1 MVTTTTPEA
10 TPELTI
16 EQFIELEQKKTLL
29 RILTCGSVDDGKSTL
44 IGRLLHDSRNV
55 YEDQLQSIVKS
66 GLNRSTAAV
75 DLSLLTDGLR
85 AEREQGITIDVAYRF
100 FTTAR
105 RKFILADTPGH
116 EQFTRNMATGAS
128 TADVAIILIDAR
140 HGVLPQSRR
149 HAYICSV
156 LGIRTAVVA
165 INKMDLVGF
174 DQKVFES
181 IRAEFQPILE
191 KLGYVDPYF
200 LAASALDG
208 DNIVDRSKRVGWFS
222 GPSLLEY
229 LESVEPL
236 PHSLKSEFRFSVQTV
251 IRPNLDFRGYA
262 GVVASG
268 SIRPGDAIRVWPGRR
283 TSKVARIVTYDGDL
297 PVAHEGQ
304 SVTLTL
310 EDEIDIARGE
320 LFTRAHEAPQ
330 GAKRFAADIVW
341 MQDRPLR
348 LDRPWLI
355 KHLTRQIRTRA
366 VRVRHRVDINNAFA
380 EEQHVAELRLNEIG
394 VVEFESATPL
404 FFDPYH
410 DNRATGAFII
420 IDPET
425 NATAGAGMLQGAIE
439 AEFREVRSADRIARY
454 GHPSRVVRLPHGR
467 LALAKRLERRIFD
480 RGGVAVLL
488 ERHEQVSVDVL
499 EALAAAGAIAILVPA
514 AETESSAEVPANLP
528 ADDHAAVEILVEQ
541 VFGQGDHD
549 LTGGGEGI

>member
-1 MVTTTTPEA
+1 MVA
-10 TPELTI
+10 TVAPAPPDELSAG
-16 EQFIELEQKKTLL
+16 EFIALEQKKTLL

-55 YEDQLQSIVKS
+55 YEDQLQSIVKG
-66 GLNRSTAAV
+66 GLNRSTAAF

-149 HAYICSV
+149 HAYICSL
-156 LGIRTAVVA
+156 LGIRSAVVA

-174 DQKVFES
+174 DQKVYDA
-181 IRAEFQPILE
+181 IHAEFAPLLD
-191 KLGYVDPYF
+191 KLGYVKPYF
-200 LAASALDG
+200 LAASALEG
-208 DNIVDRSKRVGWFS
+208 DNIVDRSTRIPWFQ
-222 GPSLLEY
+222 GPSLLEH
-229 LESVEPL
+229 LETVEPREQ
-236 PHSLKSEFRFSVQTV
+236 SAGAEFRFAVQTV

-268 SIRPGDAIRVWPGRR
+268 AIRPGDAIRVWPSRR

-304 SVTLTL
+304 AVTLTL

-320 LFTRAHEAPQ
+320 LLTRANEAPVA
-330 GAKRFAADIVW
+330 AKRVAADIVW

-355 KHLTRQIRTRA
+355 KHATRQIRTRA
-366 VRVRHRVDINNAFA
+366 VRIRNKVDINTFS
-380 EEQHVAELRLNEIG
+380 EEHASQLELNEIG
-394 VVEFESATPL
+394 AVEFESALPL
-404 FFDPYH
+404 FFDPYGL
-410 DNRATGAFII
+410 NRSTGAFIV

-425 NATAGAGMLQGAIE
+425 NATAGAGMLRGAVE
-439 AEFREVRSADRIARY
+439 AEFREVRDADRQARY
-454 GHPSRVVRLPHGR
+454 GHPPRVLRLNGR
-467 LALAKRLERRIFD
+467 VALAKRLERRIFD
-480 RGGVAVLL
+480 RGGVAVVLDRAPVEAL
-488 ERHEQVSVDVL
+488 EP
-499 EALAAAGAIAILVPA
+499 LAAAGVIAILVQQQ
-514 AETESSAEVPANLP
+514 EDSGNQGSLP
-528 ADDHAAVEILVEQ
+528 ADDHAAVEILLEQ
-541 VFGQGDHD
+541 VFGQTERNITEGD
-549 LTGGGEGI
+549 GI

>member
-1 MVTTTTPEA
+1 MSVTTTTTETQA
-10 TPELTI
+10 LTA
-16 EQFIELEQKKTLL
+16 EEFIALEQKKTLL

-55 YEDQLQSIVKS
+55 YEDQLQSIAKG

-85 AEREQGITIDVAYRF
+85 AEREQGITIDVAYRY

-105 RKFILADTPGH
+105 RKFVLADTPGH

-149 HAYICSV
+149 HAYICSL

-174 DQKVFES
+174 DQKVFDA
-181 IRAEFQPILE
+181 IRSEFEPLLE
-191 KLGYVDPYF
+191 KLGYIDPYF

-208 DNIVDRSKRVGWFS
+208 DNIVDRSKRIPWFD
-222 GPSLLEY
+222 GPALLEY
-229 LESVEPL
+229 LESIEPR
-236 PHSLKSEFRFSVQTV
+236 PHSTKSEFRFAVQHV

-268 SIRPGDAIRVWPGRR
+268 SIRPGDAIRVWPSRR

-297 PVAHEGQ
+297 QVAHEGQ

-320 LFTRAHEAPQ
+320 LFTRANEAPVA
-330 GAKRFAADIVW
+330 AKRFAADIVW

-355 KHLTRQIRTRA
+355 KHSTRQIRTRA
-366 VRVRHRVDINNAFA
+366 VRIRHRVDIHTYA
-380 EEQHVAELRLNEIG
+380 EAHASQLELNEIG
-394 VVEFESATPL
+394 VVEFESAQPL
-404 FFDPYH
+404 FFDPYL

-425 NATAGAGMLQGAIE
+425 NSTAGAAMLRGAVE
-439 AEFREVRSADRIARY
+439 AEFREVRDADRVARY
-454 GHPSRVVRLPHGR
+454 GHQSRVIRLGGR
-467 LALAKRLERRIFD
+467 SALAKRLERRIFD
-480 RGGVAVLL
+480 RGGFAVVLD
-488 ERHEQVSVDVL
+488 HASV
-499 EALAAAGAIAILVPA
+499 EALSALSAAGAVAILVQEEPA
-514 AETESSAEVPANLP
+514 GGAASLP
-528 ADDHAAVEILVEQ
+528 ADDHAALEILLEQ
-541 VFGQGDHD
+541 VFGQHDQENVTEGD
-549 LTGGGEGI
+549 GI

>member
-1 MVTTTTPEA
+1 MSTVTETQT
-10 TPELTI
+10 LTI
-16 EQFIELEQKKTLL
+16 EEFIALEQKKTLL

-55 YEDQLQSIVKS
+55 YEDQLQSIAKG
-66 GLNRSTAAV
+66 GLNRSTAAI

-85 AEREQGITIDVAYRF
+85 AEREQGITIDVAYRY

-149 HAYICSV
+149 HAYICSL

-165 INKMDLVGF
+165 VNKMDLVGF
-174 DQKVFES
+174 DQKVYDAIRGEFEPLL
-181 IRAEFQPILE
+181 Q
-191 KLGYVDPYF
+191 KLGYIDPYF

-208 DNIVDRSKRVGWFS
+208 DNIVDRSKRIPWFD
-222 GPSLLEY
+222 GPALLEY
-229 LESVEPL
+229 LESIEPR
-236 PHSLKSEFRFSVQTV
+236 PHSTKSEFRFAVQHV

-268 SIRPGDAIRVWPGRR
+268 SIRPGDAIRVWPSRR
-283 TSKVARIVTYDGDL
+283 TSTVARIVTYDGDL
-297 PVAHEGQ
+297 QVAHEGQ

-320 LFTRAHEAPQ
+320 LFTRANEAPIA
-330 GAKRFAADIVW
+330 AKRFAADIVW

-355 KHLTRQIRTRA
+355 KHSTRQIRTRA
-366 VRVRHRVDINNAFA
+366 VRIRNRVNIHSYA
-380 EEQHVAELRLNEIG
+380 EEHAAQLGLNEIG
-394 VVEFESATPL
+394 VVEFESAQTL
-404 FFDPYH
+404 FFDPYI

-425 NATAGAGMLQGAIE
+425 NSTAGAGMVRGAVE
-439 AEFREVRSADRIARY
+439 AEFREVRDADRVARY
-454 GHPSRVVRLPHGR
+454 GHQPRVIRLGGR
-467 LALAKRLERRIFD
+467 AALAKRLERRIFD
-480 RGGVAVLL
+480 RGGFVAVLD
-488 ERHEQVSVDVL
+488 HASV
-499 EALAAAGAIAILVPA
+499 EALSALSAAGAVAILVQEEPA
-514 AETESSAEVPANLP
+514 GGALSLP
-528 ADDHAAVEILVEQ
+528 ADDHAALEILLEQ
-541 VFGQGDHD
+541 VFGQHDQENVTEGD
-549 LTGGGEGI
+549 GI

>member
-1 MVTTTTPEA
+1 MSVTTTA
-10 TPELTI
+10 TETLTA
-16 EQFIELEQKKTLL
+16 EEFIGLEQKKTLL

-55 YEDQLQSIVKS
+55 YEDQLQSIAKG

-85 AEREQGITIDVAYRF
+85 AEREQGITIDVAYRY

-105 RKFILADTPGH
+105 RKFVLADTPGH

-149 HAYICSV
+149 HAYICSL

-174 DQKVFES
+174 DQKIFDAIRGEFE
-181 IRAEFQPILE
+181 PLLE
-191 KLGYVDPYF
+191 KLGYIDPYF

-208 DNIVDRSKRVGWFS
+208 DNIVDRSKRIPWFD
-222 GPSLLEY
+222 GPALLEY
-229 LESVEPL
+229 LESIEPR
-236 PHSLKSEFRFSVQTV
+236 PHSTKSEFRFAVQHV

-268 SIRPGDAIRVWPGRR
+268 SIRPGDAIRVWPSRR

-297 PVAHEGQ
+297 QVAHEGQ

-320 LFTRAHEAPQ
+320 LFTRANEAPVA
-330 GAKRFAADIVW
+330 AKRFAADIVW

-355 KHLTRQIRTRA
+355 KHSTRQIRTRA
-366 VRVRHRVDINNAFA
+366 VRIRHRVDIHTYA
-380 EEQHVAELRLNEIG
+380 EAHASQLELNEIG
-394 VVEFESATPL
+394 VVEFESAQPL
-404 FFDPYH
+404 FFDPYI

-425 NATAGAGMLQGAIE
+425 NSTAGAAMLRGAVE
-439 AEFREVRSADRIARY
+439 AEFREVRDADRVARY
-454 GHPSRVVRLPHGR
+454 GHQSRVIRLGGR
-467 LALAKRLERRIFD
+467 PVLAKRLERRIFD
-480 RGGVAVLL
+480 RGGFAVVLD
-488 ERHEQVSVDVL
+488 HASV
-499 EALAAAGAIAILVPA
+499 EALSALSAAGAVAILVQEEQAGGA
-514 AETESSAEVPANLP
+514 AVSLP
-528 ADDHAAVEILVEQ
+528 ADDHAALEILLEQ
-541 VFGQGDHD
+541 VFGQHDQENVTEGD
-549 LTGGGEGI
+549 GI

>member
-1 MVTTTTPEA
+1 MSVTTTA
-10 TPELTI
+10 TETLTA
-16 EQFIELEQKKTLL
+16 EEFIALEQKKTLL

-55 YEDQLQSIVKS
+55 YEDQLQSIAKG

-85 AEREQGITIDVAYRF
+85 AEREQGITIDVAYRY

-105 RKFILADTPGH
+105 RKFVLADTPGH

-149 HAYICSV
+149 HAYICSL

-174 DQKVFES
+174 DQKVFDA
-181 IRAEFQPILE
+181 IRSEFEPLLE
-191 KLGYVDPYF
+191 KLGYIDPYF

-208 DNIVDRSKRVGWFS
+208 DNIVDRSKRIPWFD
-222 GPSLLEY
+222 GPALLEY
-229 LESVEPL
+229 LESIEPR
-236 PHSLKSEFRFSVQTV
+236 PHSTKSEFRFAVQHV

-268 SIRPGDAIRVWPGRR
+268 SIRPGDEIRVWPSRR

-297 PVAHEGQ
+297 QVAHEGQ

-320 LFTRAHEAPQ
+320 LFTRANEAPVA
-330 GAKRFAADIVW
+330 AKRFAADIVW

-355 KHLTRQIRTRA
+355 KHSTRQIRTRA
-366 VRVRHRVDINNAFA
+366 VRIRHRVDIHTYA
-380 EEQHVAELRLNEIG
+380 EAHAAQLELNEIG
-394 VVEFESATPL
+394 VVEFESAQPL
-404 FFDPYH
+404 FFDPYI

-425 NATAGAGMLQGAIE
+425 NSTAGAAMLRGAVE
-439 AEFREVRSADRIARY
+439 AEFREVRDADRVARY
-454 GHPSRVVRLPHGR
+454 GHQSRVIRLGGR
-467 LALAKRLERRIFD
+467 SALAKRLERRIFD
-480 RGGVAVLL
+480 RGGFVAVLD
-488 ERHEQVSVDVL
+488 HASV
-499 EALAAAGAIAILVPA
+499 EALAALSAAGAVAILVQEEPA
-514 AETESSAEVPANLP
+514 AGALSLP
-528 ADDHAAVEILVEQ
+528 ADDHAALEILLEQ
-541 VFGQGDHD
+541 VFGQHDQENITEGD
-549 LTGGGEGI
+549 GI